1 VIIGSEWLYDLLILS
16 VLVRTIVIFLDIH
29 FLFMQIS
36 DKIMYASDMSVSMII
51 LLNAISYQKSYFLN
65 QN

>member
-1 VIIGSEWLYDLLILS
+1 
-16 VLVRTIVIFLDIH
+16 
-29 FLFMQIS
+29 MQIS